1 MQALKNNALV
11 IIAVLLAA
19 AAGYWFGGRGIG
31 DRTGDA
37 DVAAKLAEA
46 AGNQRAIT
54 DKLDRSAEIA
64 AEINRRNQAIEA
76 RLGRIESLNQEAL
89 GRIASSDSLIEE
101 SGRLDREDERAI
113 REILRRNESQ
123 KQPAKN

>member
-1 MQALKNNALV
+1 MQTLKKNAIP
-11 IIAVLLAA
+11 IIAVILAA
-19 AAGYWFGGRGIG
+19 VAGYWLGGHGIG
-31 DRTGDA
+31 NGTGDA
-37 DVAAKLAEA
+37 DIAAKFAEA
-46 AGNQRAIT
+46 AGNQRIIT
-54 DKLDRSAEIA
+54 DKLDRSAAIA

-89 GRIASSDSLIEE
+89 GRIANSDSLVEE
-101 SGRLDREDERAI
+101 SRRLDREDERAI